1 MLYKPLVTLLSLT
14 QWQAMLLLLRFP
26 AADIGEEHVDVLG
39 ELIEL
44 RVNSELA
51 TMLELVEA
59 ILVWRSKSVDNVRV
73 ATVDKSREHDVEVG
87 IVR

>member
-1 MLYKPLVTLLSLT
+1 
-14 QWQAMLLLLRFP
+14 MLLLLRFP

>member
-1 MLYKPLVTLLSLT
+1 
-14 QWQAMLLLLRFP
+14 MLLLLRFP
-26 AADIGEEHVDVLG
+26 AVDIGEEHVDVLG

-73 ATVDKSREHDVEVG
+73 VTVDKSREHDVEVG